1 MNRALISL
9 LLILLATFGV
19 SGQADLDG
27 LSAATSIAVG
37 PLAGLQ
43 DELRMGSPVE
53 VGGALVYGL
62 YKDAWPDAAYLTLD
76 TAAENG
82 WIELRELE
90 NAEVNQIEV
99 AWDLPGSVLI
109 LAGQMIRG
117 AQQDRVF
124 SRDVL
129 LEGRGSA
136 PLPVYCVESGR
147 WSGGSEFAFSGTLVG
162 NAVRGTVNDQ
172 RDQSAVWSKV
182 AEEQAKA
189 GVSSESDAYR
199 AVLEDKTIIETRGEL
214 SKALDE
220 LAAEEGA
227 CGLLVIGDGMLIGI
241 DVFLNPALF
250 ASHTSE
256 LAAAY
261 APQIAGLSE
270 DVVVHPEPGKLA
282 AGYLRELSGLEVR
295 GLTDRPADYGD
306 FLVVDGTLS
315 GGMLLDE
322 GHILHVFL
330 GPNLPEDVS
339 PPPDLGFEQRMEEG

>member
-19 SGQADLDG
+19 SGQAALDG
-27 LSAATSIAVG
+27 LSAATASVST
-37 PLAGLQ
+37 PLTELQ
-43 DELRMGSPVE
+43 NELRMGSPVE

-62 YKDAWPDAAYLTLD
+62 HKDAWPDEAYLTLD
-76 TAAENG
+76 TAVEKG

-99 AWDLPGSVLI
+99 VWDLPAPTLI

-129 LEGRGSA
+129 LEGRGAA

-147 WSGGSEFAFSGTLVG
+147 WSGGSDFAFSGALVS

-172 RDQSAVWSKV
+172 RDQSAVWAKV
-182 AEEQAKA
+182 SEEQARA
-189 GVSSESDAYR
+189 EVSSSSEAYR
-199 AVLEDKTIIETRGEL
+199 VVLEDETISEAREEL
-214 SKALDE
+214 AAVLDE

-241 DVFLNPALF
+241 DAFLNPALF

-261 APQIAGLSE
+261 APQIAGLAE

-295 GLTDRPADYGD
+295 GLTDQPADYGD
-306 FLVVDGTLS
+306 FMVVDGTLS

-322 GHILHVFL
+322 GHILHLFL